1 MFGFEKARE
10 MKKLSS
16 IVIAVFGIVVLSA
29 FASLLILK
37 KPANPRVFKG
47 GEKTLSFEAADFYAL
62 KNEIFKKSTGE
73 RVFGASED
81 FEIAS
86 FAFEGDCVYFSD
98 AFKKRVYKFSRKG
111 ELIWESRG
119 ERRFVIPNHK
129 FSLSLSPEGD
139 LWVANT
145 GLKRLENLDKSTGKF
160 VASWEPAKGSEFLGC
175 CNPIAFAAVG
185 GGRFA
190 CMEKGTK
197 KIKIFSPSGES
208 KIIDELSADWSNY
221 AVKFNA
227 ETSELFYFDGAKN
240 VRLKLED

>member
-1 MFGFEKARE
+1 

-29 FASLLILK
+29 FAAILILK
-37 KPANPRVFKG
+37 KPANPRAFSVA
-47 GEKTLSFEAADFYAL
+47 EKTLNFEAEDFYAL

-73 RVFGASED
+73 RVFGAPED

-86 FAFEGDCVYFSD
+86 FAFEGDCVYFSE

-111 ELIWESRG
+111 GLIWESRG

-129 FSLSLSPEGD
+129 FPLSLSPEGD

-145 GLKRLENLDKSTGKF
+145 GLKRLENLDKDTGKF
-160 VASWEPAKGSEFLGC
+160 VASWEPAKGFEFLGC
-175 CNPIAFAAVG
+175 CNPVAFAAVG
-185 GGRFA
+185 GGKFV
-190 CMEKGTK
+190 CMEKGTR
-197 KIKIFSPSGES
+197 KIKIFQPSGES
-208 KIIDELSADWSNY
+208 KIIDELSANWSNY
-221 AVKFNA
+221 GVKFDF